1 MLRGSSALV
10 SVFLCSVCLVVV
22 LTRSPAPSK
31 KRPCSKDIIIKV
43 TSLKKSLLNQTL
55 VNCTLYTPTIED
67 YKKCPSAAFKCFA
80 DEMIVLSEELKISGL
95 TYDLALSLNRML
107 KRLAQSFKQ
116 PESDCHQCELH
127 KEESADGLLE
137 ALQEVLWLMN
147 SEFCQEHRT

>member
-67 YKKCPSAAFKCFA
+67 YKQKCPSAAFKCFA

-116 PESDCHQCELH
+116 
-127 KEESADGLLE
+127 
-137 ALQEVLWLMN
+137 
-147 SEFCQEHRT
+147 EHLVS